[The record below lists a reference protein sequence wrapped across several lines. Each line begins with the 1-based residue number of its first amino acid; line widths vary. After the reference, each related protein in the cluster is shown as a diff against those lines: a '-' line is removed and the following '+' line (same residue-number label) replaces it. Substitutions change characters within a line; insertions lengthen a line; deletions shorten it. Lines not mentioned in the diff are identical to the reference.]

1 MDITIVRPIIK
12 WKFNQLYNVVN
23 NSTIDIPVWLHVYLY
38 IIYKTNN
45 HLSTKPKEWVII
57 AECQMSNLSAMM
69 CFIDLWLA
77 LCDVHVIGRHLEKE

>member
-23 NSTIDIPVWLHVYLY
+23 NSTIDTGMTTCIS
-38 IIYKTNN
+38 IYSDKTNN

-57 AECQMSNLSAMM
+57 AECQMSNLSAIM

-77 LCDVHVIGRHLEKE
+77 LCDVHVIGHHLEKK